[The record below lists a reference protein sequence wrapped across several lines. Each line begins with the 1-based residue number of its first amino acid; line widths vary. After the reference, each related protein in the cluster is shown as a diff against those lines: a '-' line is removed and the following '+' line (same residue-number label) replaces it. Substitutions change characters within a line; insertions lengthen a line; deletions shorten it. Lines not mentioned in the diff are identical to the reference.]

1 MTPGGLKIT
10 AMREARPSASTIDA
24 AEIGRFDALAA
35 TWWDSDGPMK
45 PLHGMNPV
53 RLGFIRDQA
62 AAHFGLAPRQMSL
75 LAGLDVADVGC
86 GGGLLS
92 EPLARMGARVTGLD
106 PAMQNIAIAKAHAA
120 RMELDIRY
128 LPTTIEDVAAQGE
141 RFDMITALEVVE
153 HVADVPAF
161 LDALSEALKPGGII
175 IMSTLNRSL
184 RAYAAAIIGAEYILR
199 WLPKGTHDWNKF
211 VRPDELE
218 AGLEDAGLRVIET
231 RGMVP
236 DPFKSGWRLSRD
248 TAVNYI
254 VAASKPR

>member
-1 MTPGGLKIT
+1 MTLATIRK
-10 AMREARPSASTIDA
+10 ARDVASTVDE

-35 TWWDSDGPMK
+35 TWWDPDGPMK

-62 AAHFGLAPRQMSL
+62 EAHFGIAPRQMSPL
-75 LAGLDVADVGC
+75 KGLDVADVGC

-106 PAMQNIAIAKAHAA
+106 PATRNIAAAKAHAT

-128 LPTTIEDVAAQGE
+128 LPTSIEDVVAKGE

-161 LDALSEALKPGGII
+161 LEALSAALKPEGLL

-211 VRPDELE
+211 VRPAELE
-218 AGLEDAGLRVIET
+218 AGLTDAGLCVTET

-236 DPFKSGWRLSRD
+236 DPLGGGWRLSRD

-254 VAASKPR
+254 AAAKKPR